1 MVKFEIF
8 GGAILEK
15 RVYKENLTPAMRQWK
30 KFKDEHPDK
39 IVFFRM
45 GDFYEIFGEDALIA
59 APILEVVLTT
69 RDKDVKD
76 PLPMCGVPYH
86 AIESYLQKLIKAGLK
101 GVIVEQVED
110 PKKAKGIVK
119 REVTRILTPGTVL
132 EENLVDKEER
142 VLIVSY
148 CCLLNEA
155 SVAIADLSKGELKIA
170 TGEGE
175 QIRDLIYALNPKELL
190 LKEGEREDFSKFYIT
205 PLSESLFDTKRAIE
219 KIANYFSLPYSLPGI
234 PVSESARKSLGA
246 MLSYLEQQKAPPL
259 DFPTI
264 EDFSGKLLIDEA
276 TRRNLE
282 LITNLEDGSREG
294 TLLKSIDA
302 CQTPMG
308 KRLLSEIIL
317 SPYGK
322 GCYIIQVQQEIKEWL
337 ADTQNLKS
345 FRKALSNFPD
355 WARINA
361 KFGAKIATPKEALA
375 LKEVLIKV
383 DEAIK
388 FSIQIEGKPKEKT
401 LQIPSFENLLKL
413 LKETISDNPPLST
426 KEGGIFKEGYNEKL
440 DELREL
446 YQNAHRAI
454 LKLEAKER
462 ERSKIPSLKIKYN
475 KVFGY
480 FIEITKANLE
490 KVPEEYERKQTLVN
504 AERFVTKEI
513 RELETRILS
522 AKEESFALE
531 EQLWLDLL
539 KKVEENLKDLR
550 KGATVVSE
558 LDLYSS
564 LAFVTNERGYVIPE
578 IVEETILDIEEGR
591 HPVLEKDPKHQPFV
605 PNSVK
610 LNDKD
615 RQLIVLTGP
624 NMGGKSTYLRQ
635 VALLVIMAHIGMGI
649 PANKAKIGVVDRIFC
664 RVGASD
670 NLRRGLSTFMV
681 EMTEASAILRNATK
695 KSLVLL
701 DEIGRG
707 TSTYDGLSLAWAI
720 GEELAKE
727 NGIKCRTLFATH
739 YHELTELAKK
749 IEGVHNLTMGVRE
762 HGGKVYF
769 LRTVEEG
776 SADKSYGIHVAELAG
791 IPKRVVERAKQ
802 ILEELEKKKPQSFE
816 LKQKPLQPTL
826 FEKDEKIN
834 EILEI
839 LKNTDIE
846 NTTPIKAL
854 TLLEELKEKI
864 K

>member
-1 MVKFEIF
+1 
-8 GGAILEK
+8 
-15 RVYKENLTPAMRQWK
+15 MRQWK

-45 GDFYEIFGEDALIA
+45 GDFYEVFGEDALIA

-69 RDKDVKD
+69 RDRDVKD

-86 AIESYLQKLIKAGLK
+86 AIEIYLQKLIKAGLK

-132 EENLVDKEER
+132 EENLVEKEER
-142 VLIVSY
+142 VLIAAFFSSQK
-148 CCLLNEA
+148 EA
-155 SVAIADLSKGELKIA
+155 SLAAADLSKGELKLA
-170 TGEGE
+170 TGDKA
-175 QIRDLIYALNPKELL
+175 QICDLLFSISPKELL
-190 LKEGEREDFSKFYIT
+190 LVEGQNEDFSKFYIT
-205 PLSESLFDTKRAIE
+205 PLSEIFFDLKKASE
-219 KIANYFSLPYSLPGI
+219 KIAEYYSLPYSLPGI
-234 PVSESARKSLGA
+234 PASESSRRALGA
-246 MLSYLEQQKAPPL
+246 LISYLEQQKAPPL
-259 DFPTI
+259 DFPI
-264 EDFSGKLLIDEA
+264 VEDFSGKLLIDEA

-282 LITNLEDGSREG
+282 LLLNLEDGTREG
-294 TLLKSIDA
+294 TLIKSIDC

-308 KRLLSEIIL
+308 KRLLSEVVL
-317 SPYGK
+317 SPFSK
-322 GCYIIQVQQEIKEWL
+322 REDIVKIQEEIKNWL
-337 ADTQNLKS
+337 SDTQNLKL
-345 FRKALSNFPD
+345 FRKALTNFPD

-361 KFGAKIATPKEALA
+361 RFGAKIATPKDAYALR
-375 LKEVLIKV
+375 EVLNKLN
-383 DEAIK
+383 EAKKIAL
-388 FSIQIEGKPKEKT
+388 QIEGIPKDKTEKLPLFDNL
-401 LQIPSFENLLKL
+401 LQILE
-413 LKETISDNPPLST
+413 ETISENPPLST
-426 KEGGIFKEGYNEKL
+426 KEGGIFKLGFNQKL

-454 LKLEAKER
+454 LKLEASER
-462 ERSKIPSLKIKYN
+462 ERSGIPSLKIKYN

-490 KVPEEYERKQTLVN
+490 KVTEDYERKQTLVN

-513 RELETRILS
+513 RELETKILS

-531 EQLWLDLL
+531 EELWLNLVDRIR
-539 KKVEENLKDLR
+539 ENLKDLR
-550 KGATVVSE
+550 EGARILSE

-564 LAFVTNERGYVIPE
+564 LAFTTYERGYTIPE
-578 IVEETILDIEEGR
+578 IVEEEILEIEEGR
-591 HPVLEKDPKHQPFV
+591 HPVLERDPRHQPFV

-610 LNDKD
+610 LNGEE
-615 RQLIVLTGP
+615 RQLIILTGP

-635 VALLVIMAHIGMGI
+635 VALLTIMSHIGMGI
-649 PANKAKIGVVDRIFC
+649 PAKKAKIGVVDKIFC

-720 GEELAKE
+720 GEALAKDG
-727 NGIKCRTLFATH
+727 GIGCRTLFATH
-739 YHELTELAKK
+739 YHELTELARNLD
-749 IEGVHNLTMGVRE
+749 GVHNLTMGVRE
-762 HGGKVYF
+762 HSGKVYF
-769 LRTVEEG
+769 LRSVEEG

-791 IPKRVVERAKQ
+791 IPKSVVERAKK
-802 ILEELEKKKPQSFE
+802 ILEELEKKKPQTFE
-816 LKQKPLQPTL
+816 PKRKPQQPTL
-826 FEKDEKIN
+826 FEKDEKLSELLSKIK
-834 EILEI
+834 EIDL
-839 LKNTDIE
+839 E

-854 TLLEELKEKI
+854 SILEEI
-864 K
+864 KKLVE